1 MLNINN
7 LNRARRVLSAQEG
20 AKAPSIYESLY
31 EQERIEQDLFQD
43 FVNKNFKKI
52 LPKAY
57 KSYPMHD
64 KTNINMKIIGDD
76 ARQQL
81 KEAYE
86 NQQGLGS
93 FVSKVDTNLNL
104 LSKEEETFAKEK
116 LKPWYNTT
124 YGLSKEQRQDIKDRY
139 AWSKENPDK
148 DVADFDH
155 YATPKEMEQ
164 KAKETQPVPDKKLA
178 QVSSLTPP
186 GEYTTQPTTP
196 VPQNTTITTPQ
207 ITKPQIQRSPTG
219 FDTYVQDSRN
229 SNNDSFAKG
238 QAIGQEIGAEIGNV
252 LNSEGMKVAGNIGSK
267 VSKVTGALENTLID
281 KTEFADDDPLTN
293 GKGAKVFDTI
303 QAVGAKFGPVGNA
316 IAGVAGVVELANG
329 LIKIGKSQK
338 FAKTVKIG
346 GYDGTMYDI
355 NRAVDKAGKSYGLF
369 GFNAKSKAN
378 KFIDRARI
386 RQYALQGI
394 EDDARDLNSIRSYM
408 DPYYLQY
415 ESDMSGGYDQRYM
428 HVAKLGGTLTLIRGT
443 ALQNSLLE
451 SFKKEEL
458 LNLRLRL
465 LEQKYMILGNLSQ
478 TLMRFLY

>member
-148 DVADFDH
+148 DVTDFDH
-155 YATPKEMEQ
+155 YDTQQEMKQKLEATQPIPKEELK
-164 KAKETQPVPDKKLA
+164 KAA
-178 QVSSLTPP
+178 SLTPP

-196 VPQNTTITTPQ
+196 VPQNTTITIPQ
-207 ITKPQIQRSPTG
+207 VTQPQIQRSPTG
-219 FDTYVQDSRN
+219 FDTYVQDPRN

-252 LNSEGMKVAGNIGSK
+252 LNSDGVKTAGKIGGKIGEAADIADSL
-267 VSKVTGALENTLID
+267 VRSGNDWAPQTGFENTW
-281 KTEFADDDPLTN
+281 
-293 GKGAKVFDTI
+293 DT
-303 QAVGAKFGPVGNA
+303 ASTLAMKFGPLGKAVGGGMKA
-316 IAGVAGVVELANG
+316 AKLVSDLTGSVFGI
-329 LIKIGKSQK
+329 KSQA
-338 FAKTVKIG
+338 FAEDKGTLETVGDFYG
-346 GYDGTMYDI
+346 GSTAMIKD
-355 NRAVDKAGKSYGLF
+355 AADKAGKRYGLF
-369 GFNAKSKAN
+369 GLGAKNRAN
-378 KFIDRARI
+378 KLIDRARI
-386 RQYALQGI
+386 QQYAMQGI
-394 EDDARDLNSIRSYM
+394 ADDARDLNSIRSYM

-415 ESDMSGGYDQRYM
+415 ESYMSG
-428 HVAKLGGTLTLIRGT
+428 
-443 ALQNSLLE
+443 
-451 SFKKEEL
+451 
-458 LNLRLRL
+458 
-465 LEQKYMILGNLSQ
+465 
-478 TLMRFLY
+478 